1 MAVELKSH
9 GVTTISLWPG
19 AVKTELVS
27 DMILE
32 RDVVESG
39 KFKVHL
45 THAARSGPS
54 ERFQNVG
61 QTSGFIFLSDEECFS
76 KRRNHRTEWEVC
88 RRSCKR

>member
-32 RDVVESG
+32 RDVVESA

-54 ERFQNVG
+54 ERFQNA
-61 QTSGFIFLSDEECFS
+61 QTSGFIFLSDEERFS
-76 KRRNHRTEWEVC
+76 QRRNHRTEWEVC
-88 RRSCKR
+88 RRSCTR